1 MRRSTGILCILIAAA
16 LWCVAPVY
24 AQPPAAWL
32 MLEEGK
38 ALFEQREF
46 GRALQRFQE
55 AVAAAGTMP
64 EAEMAIGDVYREE
77 GELGLAQAQYEKAY
91 NNRNSLAV
99 PAARFDI
106 LYRLAEIYE
115 DQEFYKLMEDTLLSI
130 VAEDANWGGV
140 KGSRLRTQLETNY
153 YAKGM
158 NQVLKL
164 YRFDPSFAQA
174 AHAKLGWF
182 YYRTGRFSSAV
193 LHCLYSAVYGAS
205 EIARYLREHDV
216 EWEFSTF
223 EALLDAAEGQ
233 KDLHQYVA
241 DVGLYRDLY
250 YLAGSTYA
258 SMYPKLAQ
266 ALWRAVTR
274 LKLAGELA
282 DLSGKQLK
290 KPWIEPYLVPAKKA
304 PAGR

>member
-1 MRRSTGILCILIAAA
+1 MRRSTGILCIVIAAA
-16 LWCVAPVY
+16 LWCVAPMS
-24 AQPPAAWL
+24 AQPSAAWL
-32 MLEEGK
+32 KLEEGK

-64 EAEMAIGDVYREE
+64 EAEMGIGDVYREE

-99 PAARFDI
+99 PAARYDI
-106 LYRLAEIYE
+106 LYRLAGIYE
-115 DQEFYKLMEDTLLSI
+115 DQEFYKLMEDTLLGI
-130 VAEDANWGGV
+130 VADDANWAGA
-140 KGSRLRTQLETNY
+140 KSSRLRTQLETNY
-153 YAKGM
+153 YSKGM

-164 YRFDPSFAQA
+164 YRFDPSFAQD

-193 LHCLYSAVYGAS
+193 LHCLYAAVYGAS

-216 EWEFSTF
+216 EWDFSTF
-223 EALLDAAEGQ
+223 EDLLGAAEEQ

-241 DVGLYRDLY
+241 DSGLYRNLY

-258 SMYPKLAQ
+258 SMYPRLAQ
-266 ALWRAVTR
+266 TLWRAASR
-274 LKLAGELA
+274 SKLAGEFA
-282 DLSGKQLK
+282 DLSGRQLK
-290 KPWIEPYLVPAKKA
+290 KPWIEPYLVPVKKA
-304 PAGR
+304 QAGK

>member
-1 MRRSTGILCILIAAA
+1 MRRSTAILCLSIAAA
-16 LWCVAPVY
+16 VWGAAPVS
-24 AQPPAAWL
+24 AESSPAWL
-32 MLEEGK
+32 IFEEGK

-77 GELGLAQAQYEKAY
+77 GELGLARAQYEKAY
-91 NNRNSLAV
+91 NNKNSLAV
-99 PAARFDI
+99 PAARYDI
-106 LYRLAEIYE
+106 LYRLAGIYE
-115 DQEFYKLMEDTLLSI
+115 DQEFYKLMEDTLLAI
-130 VAEDANWGGV
+130 VADDANWGGA
-140 KGSRLRTQLETNY
+140 KSSRLRTQLENNY
-153 YAKGM
+153 YSKGM

-182 YYRTGRFSSAV
+182 YYRTGRFSPAV
-193 LHCLYSAVYGAS
+193 LHCLYAAIYGSS
-205 EIARYLREHDV
+205 ELARYLREHDV

-223 EALLDAAEGQ
+223 EDLLGAAEEQ

-241 DVGLYRDLY
+241 DVVLYRNLY

-266 ALWRAVTR
+266 SLWRAASR
-274 LKLAGELA
+274 SKIAGEFA
-282 DLSGKQLK
+282 DLSAKQLK
-290 KPWIEPYLVPAKKA
+290 KPWIEPYLVPLKKA
-304 PAGR
+304 PAGK